1 MKRVLDLY
9 SGLGGFS
16 EAFYQ
21 DPTWEVIRI
30 DNNPLLSD
38 VPNTII
44 ADLTKL
50 DPRDYRDIDLI
61 LASPP
66 CTDFS
71 NGYSSPR
78 AKAHRAGID
87 QYQYKPDMTLVK
99 TAIRWVN
106 IIKPKFYLLE
116 NVVGSIRYF
125 REERLYPIS
134 MHKPFVFYGN
144 FPQFDMPNGWKHKK
158 PDTWSDNPLR
168 ANVKAKLPLDLSL
181 RILETFEGTT
191 TLGRWIECE

>member
-1 MKRVLDLY
+1 MKRCLDLY

-16 EAFYQ
+16 EAFHI

-66 CTDFS
+66 CTEFS

-87 QYQYKPDMTLVK
+87 QHQYKPDMTLVR
-99 TAIRWVN
+99 TAIQWVN
-106 IIKPKFYLLE
+106 VIKPKFYLLE

-125 REERLYPIS
+125 RELRLYPIV

-144 FPQFDMPNGWKHKK
+144 FPQFDMPAGWKHKK
-158 PDTWSDNPLR
+158 PDTWSNNPLR
-168 ANVKAKLPLDLSL
+168 TNVKAKLPLDLSL
-181 RILETFEGTT
+181 KILETFEGTT
-191 TLGRWIECE
+191 TLGRWIKCE